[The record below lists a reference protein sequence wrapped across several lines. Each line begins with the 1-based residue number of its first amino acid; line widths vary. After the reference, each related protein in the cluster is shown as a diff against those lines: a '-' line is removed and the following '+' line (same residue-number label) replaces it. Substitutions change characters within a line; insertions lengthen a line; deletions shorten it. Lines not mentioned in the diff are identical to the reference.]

1 MSLQHSGQKSR
12 RLGSPSR
19 VSGPLRATKSFGLG
33 SPSSSSDP
41 LSSSSSSTP
50 LTLNSSSYDGGKRR
64 SSSTTF
70 WTEKL
75 VSPSYS
81 GLTKEKK
88 SIRDNPVETI
98 RRSASFDTI
107 ASSYLCGEWPRPSHP
122 LIHLNLVHCPIVLT
136 ADKWTQT
143 AEDADEQWDG
153 DCHLRMQQ
161 RRSEAPC
168 VVCGGGGGGNGGAGL
183 REMKSRLCNST
194 KVSPLTCSGC
204 GGSFSGPDGAT
215 GLMAPRSNAIVI
227 PVVSRRNPLAP
238 CQGSAEGF
246 NQEIEKLVRNTGTL
260 DSDHDLSKTQALTP
274 DGHRAPIAD
283 LLNMRSVNT
292 QTPSSGGPFHS
303 GIEKHFLRI
312 LEDSSDD
319 SPCLPIIPGAG
330 DAPPLLFNRPASTES
345 DRSDQCDRPISG
357 TASPESFIPLV
368 KTCQKREA
376 PEGCEKIEVDFS
388 KTTEAPIKREIYHAL
403 PPSPVKT
410 NNFLKCLIPSE
421 RSAFCPLLKKYVSQQ
436 TILSFSLSAAAGNE
450 NDNSIEAK

>member
-19 VSGPLRATKSFGLG
+19 VSGPMRATKSFGLS
-33 SPSSSSDP
+33 SPSSSDP
-41 LSSSSSSTP
+41 LFSSSSTP
-50 LTLNSSSYDGGKRR
+50 LTLNSSYDGGKRR

-88 SIRDNPVETI
+88 SIRDTNPAESTTSTI

-107 ASSYLCGEWPRPSHP
+107 ASSYLCGEWPRPPPPPSSHP

-143 AEDADEQWDG
+143 ADDPDEQSET
-153 DCHLRMQQ
+153 DCHLRMQ

-168 VVCGGGGGGNGGAGL
+168 LICGGAGL
-183 REMKSRLCNST
+183 REMKSRLCSST

-215 GLMAPRSNAIVI
+215 GLVAPRSNAIVI
-227 PVVSRRNPLAP
+227 PVVNRRNPLAP

-292 QTPSSGGPFHS
+292 QTPSSAGPFHS
-303 GIEKHFLRI
+303 GTEKHFLRI

-330 DAPPLLFNRPASTES
+330 DAPLLFNRPASTES

-368 KTCQKREA
+368 KTCEKREA
-376 PEGCEKIEVDFS
+376 PEGCERIEVEFS
-388 KTTEAPIKREIYHAL
+388 KTIEAPIKREIYHAL

-410 NNFLKCLIPSE
+410 SNFLKCLIPSE

-436 TILSFSLSAAAGNE
+436 TILSFSLSTAAGND